1 MKFTSWLKKIIIIA
15 VLFFAIDFAISQVL
29 LGGLNKYFGLKSDS
43 KILIN
48 GSSLAMAGFDKVKV
62 EKELHQSVAFYTRT
76 GVSLQDR
83 NAMLKHYFNQA
94 DAKTDVVV
102 FEVNPLLFSKK
113 FTAENVYMLFLPFI
127 DDSSM
132 DELIQSKT
140 SFKEYL
146 VRKTIRTSRYNSD
159 LITLSTKGYLGDY
172 RNQKNQVL
180 DAEALSGLKKKENTT
195 PVELDVD
202 KIKLFESSMA
212 LLNQHSKKI
221 ILVNMPI
228 FSTKMKTFK
237 TEDYQKY
244 LEYLND
250 FRQKNKNV
258 YMLDLNKQDFTEDSN
273 LFADPL
279 HMNVTGQSKT
289 TKALTDYIAQNNFF
303 KK

>member
-1 MKFTSWLKKIIIIA
+1 MKFTSWLKKLLIIA
-15 VLFFAIDFAISQVL
+15 VLFFAIDFAVSQIL
-29 LGGLNKYFGLKSDS
+29 LGGLNKYFGLKSNS

-48 GSSLAMAGFDKVKV
+48 GSSLAMAGFDKMKV
-62 EKELHQSVAFYTRT
+62 EKELHKSVAFYTRA

-83 NAMLKHYFNQA
+83 NAMLKHYFNQS

-113 FTAENVYMLFLPFI
+113 FTAENVYTLFLPFI

-132 DELIQSKT
+132 DELIHSKT
-140 SFKEYL
+140 SFNEYL
-146 VRKTIRTSRYNSD
+146 VRKAVRTSRYNSD

-195 PVELDVD
+195 PVELDAE

-212 LLNQHSKKI
+212 LINQHSNKI

-237 TEDYQKY
+237 TEEYQKY
-244 LEYLND
+244 LSYLD
-250 FRQKNKNV
+250 AFRQKNNNI
-258 YMLDLNKQDFTEDSN
+258 YILDLNKPDFTEDSN

-289 TKALTDYIAQNNFF
+289 TTALTNYIAQNDFF